1 MKDLYAKAA
10 ALAVPLVNGITDE
23 QLDGPTPCAEF
34 DVRALLNHL
43 YEVVVAFQ
51 RTARFEPMDFDDS
64 REHIT
69 GDDWRERFAAE
80 VEGVAREWSRP
91 QALEGEGTVPGFPRE
106 LLARLPVFDLTVHSW
121 DLARSLG
128 REFRADAA
136 LVEAV
141 YEIALG
147 FAERARQAG
156 QVGAPVAVPDTAP
169 TIDRLVGLVGR
180 DPAWKP

>member
-1 MKDLYAKAA
+1 MRDLYAKAA
-10 ALAVPLVNGITDE
+10 ALTVPLVGNITDE
-23 QLDGPTPCAEF
+23 QLAGPTPCAEF

-69 GDDWRERFAAE
+69 GDDWRQRFATE
-80 VEGVAREWSRP
+80 VAAVSREWSRP
-91 QALEGEGTVPGFPRE
+91 EALEGEGSVPGFPRE
-106 LLARLPVFDLTVHSW
+106 LLARLPVFDLTVHGW
-121 DLARSLG
+121 DLARATG
-128 REFRADAA
+128 QEFRADPA

-147 FAERARQAG
+147 FAETARQAG
-156 QVGAPVAVPDTAP
+156 QVGEPVAVPETAP
-169 TIDRLVGLVGR
+169 VIDRLVGLVGR